1 MKPTRESMTRCI
13 DKWASGLGSV
23 LEWYDFALYGFF
35 SPLIAQ
41 LYFPSASSSIGLLKT
56 FSVFGKNILLII
68 SMLMV
73 ILFVKQHYIRKEI
86 LFPLTKLIS
95 LIILARKSWKN
106 DRGWVLKMGLYW
118 WNAFRNVTICLPLE
132 RALAILTHLI
142 LLKNT
147 MIKSIS

>member
-95 LIILARKSWKN
+95 LIILARKS
-106 DRGWVLKMGLYW
+106 
-118 WNAFRNVTICLPLE
+118 
-132 RALAILTHLI
+132 
-142 LLKNT
+142 
-147 MIKSIS
+147 